1 MGIVW
6 PYSEYGYNNT
16 FKHLLIPLIFCVK
29 PNIKYLPLV
38 SSLISDIPNSDSE
51 SFNPALWEEQRKH
64 RAQVAFECDEDKD
77 ERETPPRV
85 SGKLVLYL
93 PQIVAVFYQQQLSVL
108 VWIATRVP
116 FSQRSGRELG
126 AFLSVG
132 NVITFFFSDQEG
144 NLKRYPTPYPD
155 ELKNMVKTA
164 QSVAHRLKEDESSDE
179 SGKDGKPVERNH
191 IGVQDV
197 GVKVSCS

>member
-1 MGIVW
+1 MATII
-6 PYSEYGYNNT
+6 S
-16 FKHLLIPLIFCVK
+16 L
-29 PNIKYLPLV
+29 NIANSFDFLCETNKYLPLV

-93 PQIVAVFYQQQLSVL
+93 LQIVAVFYQQQLSVL

-116 FSQRSGRELG
+116 FSQWSVRELG

-132 NVITFFFSDQEG
+132 NIITFFFLCPG
-144 NLKRYPTPYPD
+144 
-155 ELKNMVKTA
+155 
-164 QSVAHRLKEDESSDE
+164 
-179 SGKDGKPVERNH
+179 GKPEALSYTVPRRAEEH
-191 IGVQDV
+191 GEDSPVCGTQAE
-197 GVKVSCS
+197 GGWVKWRVR